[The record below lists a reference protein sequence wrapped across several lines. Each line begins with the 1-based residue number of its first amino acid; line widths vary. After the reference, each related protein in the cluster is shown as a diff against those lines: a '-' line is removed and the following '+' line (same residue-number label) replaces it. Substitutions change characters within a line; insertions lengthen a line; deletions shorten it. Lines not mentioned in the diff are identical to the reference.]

1 MYESYFGLTVKPFEL
16 VPNPRFL
23 FNSRSHKKAISYLKY
38 GLQER
43 AGFILLTGEVGSGK
57 TTIVRDLINNLD
69 ADMVL
74 AMVYNTRA
82 TARQMLAMINE
93 DFGLEVGGKDKD
105 KVSLLRDLNDHLV
118 AQHAQ
123 RKRPVIIID
132 EAQNLSPAVLEEIRL
147 LSNLEADNF
156 KLVQIVLV
164 GQPELQK
171 IITRPELRQLRQRIS
186 VHCHLEP
193 LTREETEAYVY
204 HRLAMAGNRNALRW
218 QEGTFDTLYGYSAGI
233 PRLINVF
240 CDFVLLAAF
249 VEETRDISLEMLEE
263 VIGDV
268 SWDRQVEAARLQQAL
283 TGGGAVANEGISE
296 RLYSFEQRLACL
308 DAMHEEEGW
317 IARRLA
323 VHEELLERLADRQHE
338 DAERHDAGLERILR
352 QLDELHSAI
361 GRLAMQSQSAP
372 TPQPA
377 SLKPAPANPLP
388 AEPAPA
394 PKPPTVPGPLPKRR
408 WFGRR

>member
-82 TARQMLAMINE
+82 TARQMLSMINE

-105 KVSLLRDLNDHLV
+105 KVALLRDLNDHLV
-118 AQHAQ
+118 ALHAEQ
-123 RKRPVIIID
+123 KRPVIIID

-171 IITRPELRQLRQRIS
+171 LITRPELRQLRQRIS

-249 VEETRDISLEMLEE
+249 VEETHDISLEMLEE

-268 SWDRQVEAARLQQAL
+268 SWDRQVEASRLHQAL
-283 TGGGAVANEGISE
+283 AGGGGVADEGISD
-296 RLYSFEQRLACL
+296 RLYRFEQRLASL

-352 QLDELHSAI
+352 QLDELQAAI
-361 GRLAMQSQSAP
+361 GRLSAP
-372 TPQPA
+372 AQPAPYAPQPTPPTA
-377 SLKPAPANPLP
+377 KPLQV
-388 AEPAPA
+388 EPPTA
-394 PKPPTVPGPLPKRR
+394 PKPPPVPGPLPKRR

>member
-1 MYESYFGLTVKPFEL
+1 MYESYFGLTIKPFEL

-23 FNSRSHKKAISYLKY
+23 FNSHSHKKAISYLKY

-57 TTIVRDLINNLD
+57 TTIIRDLINNLD
-69 ADMVL
+69 GDMVL

-118 AQHAQ
+118 ALHAEQ
-123 RKRPVIIID
+123 KRPVIIID

-171 IITRPELRQLRQRIS
+171 VITRPELRQLRQRIS

-218 QEGTFDTLYGYSAGI
+218 QEGTFDTLHGYSAGI

-268 SWDRQVEAARLQQAL
+268 SWDRQVEATRLHQAL
-283 TGGGAVANEGISE
+283 AGEGGAVGEGMSD
-296 RLYSFEQRLACL
+296 RLYRFEQRLASL

-352 QLDELHSAI
+352 RLDELQAAI
-361 GRLAMQSQSAP
+361 GRLSLSAQP
-372 TPQPA
+372 APYSPQPPPPA
-377 SLKPAPANPLP
+377 AKPLQV
-388 AEPAPA
+388 EPPPA
-394 PKPPTVPGPLPKRR
+394 PKPPPVPGPLPKRR

>member
-23 FNSRSHKKAISYLKY
+23 FNSRSHKKAISYLRY

-82 TARQMLAMINE
+82 TARQMLSMINE

-171 IITRPELRQLRQRIS
+171 LITRPELRQLRQRIS

-283 TGGGAVANEGISE
+283 TGGGAVANEGLSD

-361 GRLAMQSQSAP
+361 GRLSMQAQPVPYA
-372 TPQPA
+372 PQPVPSTA
-377 SLKPAPANPLP
+377 KPLQV
-388 AEPAPA
+388 EPPPA

>member
-1 MYESYFGLTVKPFEL
+1 MYESYFGLTLKPFEL

-57 TTIVRDLINNLD
+57 TTIIRDLINNLD
-69 ADMVL
+69 QDIALSMVF
-74 AMVYNTRA
+74 NTRA

-93 DFGLEVGGKDKD
+93 DFGLEVEGKDKD
-105 KVSLLRDLNDHLV
+105 KVTLLRDLNDHLV
-118 AQHAQ
+118 ALHAEQ
-123 RKRPVIIID
+123 KRPVIIID

-156 KLVQIVLV
+156 KMVQIVLV

-171 IITRPELRQLRQRIS
+171 VITRPELRQLRQRIS
-186 VHCHLEP
+186 VHCHLEA

-218 QEGTFDTLYGYSAGI
+218 QEGTFDTLYGYSGGI

-268 SWDRQVEAARLQQAL
+268 SWDRQVEATRLHQAL
-283 TGGGAVANEGISE
+283 AGEGGAADEGISD
-296 RLYSFEQRLACL
+296 RLYRFEQRLACL

-317 IARRLA
+317 IARRLT

-352 QLDELHSAI
+352 RLDQLQTAI
-361 GRLAMQSQSAP
+361 GRLSVQA
-372 TPQPA
+372 QPA
-377 SLKPAPANPLP
+377 PPAVKPLP
-388 AEPAPA
+388 VEPRPA
-394 PKPPTVPGPLPKRR
+394 PKAPPVPGPLPKRR
-408 WFGRR
+408 WFGSR

>member
-1 MYESYFGLTVKPFEL
+1 MYESYFGLTAKPFEL

-23 FNSRSHKKAISYLKY
+23 FNSRSHKKAISYLRY

-105 KVSLLRDLNDHLV
+105 KVALLRDLNDHLV
-118 AQHAQ
+118 ALHAQ

-147 LSNLEADNF
+147 LSNLEAENC
-156 KLVQIVLV
+156 KLVQIILV

-171 IITRPELRQLRQRIS
+171 VITRPELRQLRQRIS

-193 LTREETEAYVY
+193 LSREETEAYVY

-218 QEGTFDTLYGYSAGI
+218 QEGVFDTLYGYSAGI

-249 VEETRDISLEMLEE
+249 VEEIRDISLEMLEE

-268 SWDRQVEAARLQQAL
+268 SWDRQVEATRLHQTLA
-283 TGGGAVANEGISE
+283 GGDGAAGEGMAD
-296 RLYSFEQRLACL
+296 RLYRFEQRLTCL

-323 VHEELLERLADRQHE
+323 VHEELLERLADGRHE

-352 QLDELHSAI
+352 QLDELQAAV
-361 GRLAMQSQSAP
+361 GRLALPAQTVTVPSPVPPEAP
-372 TPQPA
+372 PA
-377 SLKPAPANPLP
+377 EPLP
-388 AEPAPA
+388 AEVAPA
-394 PKPPTVPGPLPKRR
+394 PKPPQVPGPLPKRR

>member
-57 TTIVRDLINNLD
+57 TTIIRDLINNLA

-82 TARQMLAMINE
+82 TARQMLAMIKE
-93 DFGLEVGGKDKD
+93 DFGLEVGGRDMD
-105 KVSLLRDLNDHLV
+105 KVTLLRDLNDHLV
-118 AQHAQ
+118 ALHAEK
-123 RKRPVIIID
+123 KRPVVIID

-147 LSNLEADNF
+147 LSNLEADNC

-171 IITRPELRQLRQRIS
+171 VITRPELRQLRQRIS

-218 QEGTFDTLYGYSAGI
+218 HEGTFDTLYGYSAGI

-240 CDFVLLAAF
+240 CDFVLLSAF

-283 TGGGAVANEGISE
+283 AGGDGAAGEGMAD
-296 RLYSFEQRLACL
+296 RLYRFEQRLACL
-308 DAMHEEEGW
+308 DAVHEEDGW

-352 QLDELHSAI
+352 RLDELQAAI
-361 GRLAMQSQSAP
+361 GRLALPVQPQP
-372 TPQPA
+372 TPPEAPPA
-377 SLKPAPANPLP
+377 EPLP
-388 AEPAPA
+388 PEPAPA

-408 WFGRR
+408 WFGRRQVRL

>member
-23 FNSRSHKKAISYLKY
+23 FNSRSHKKAISYLRY

-105 KVSLLRDLNDHLV
+105 KVTLLRDLNDHLV
-118 AQHAQ
+118 ALHAEQ
-123 RKRPVIIID
+123 KRPVIIID

-171 IITRPELRQLRQRIS
+171 LITRPELRQLRQRIS

-249 VEETRDISLEMLEE
+249 VEETHDISLEMLEE

-268 SWDRQVEAARLQQAL
+268 SWDRQVEAARLHQAL
-283 TGGGAVANEGISE
+283 AGGGGAADEGISD
-296 RLYSFEQRLACL
+296 RLYRFEQRLASL

-352 QLDELHSAI
+352 QLDELQGAI
-361 GRLAMQSQSAP
+361 GRLALQAQLAPSAA
-372 TPQPA
+372 QPA
-377 SLKPAPANPLP
+377 PLAAKPLP
-388 AEPAPA
+388 VEPPPA
-394 PKPPTVPGPLPKRR
+394 PKAPSVPGPLPKRR

>member
-23 FNSRSHKKAISYLKY
+23 FNSRSHKKAISYLRY

-105 KVSLLRDLNDHLV
+105 KVTLLRDLNDHLV
-118 AQHAQ
+118 ALHAEQ
-123 RKRPVIIID
+123 KRPVIIID

-171 IITRPELRQLRQRIS
+171 LITRPELRQLRQRIS

-249 VEETRDISLEMLEE
+249 VEETHDISLEMLEE

-268 SWDRQVEAARLQQAL
+268 SWDRQVEAARLHQAL
-283 TGGGAVANEGISE
+283 AGGGGAADEGISD
-296 RLYSFEQRLACL
+296 RLYRFEQRLASL

-352 QLDELHSAI
+352 QLDELLAAI
-361 GRLAMQSQSAP
+361 GRLSAP
-372 TPQPA
+372 AQPA
-377 SLKPAPANPLP
+377 PYAPQSVPSNAKPLQV
-388 AEPAPA
+388 EPPTA
-394 PKPPTVPGPLPKRR
+394 PKPPPVPGPLPKRR

>member
-57 TTIVRDLINNLD
+57 TTIIRDLINNLD

-82 TARQMLAMINE
+82 TARQMLSMINE

-171 IITRPELRQLRQRIS
+171 LITRPELRQLRQRIS

-249 VEETRDISLEMLEE
+249 VEETHDISLEMLEE

-268 SWDRQVEAARLQQAL
+268 SWDRQVEAARLHQAL
-283 TGGGAVANEGISE
+283 AGGGGAADEGISD
-296 RLYSFEQRLACL
+296 RLYRFEQRLASL

-352 QLDELHSAI
+352 QLDELQGAI
-361 GRLAMQSQSAP
+361 GRLALQAQLAPSAA
-372 TPQPA
+372 QPA
-377 SLKPAPANPLP
+377 PLAAKPLP
-388 AEPAPA
+388 VEPPPA
-394 PKPPTVPGPLPKRR
+394 PKAPSVPGPLPKRR

>member
-57 TTIVRDLINNLD
+57 TTIIRDLINNLD
-69 ADMVL
+69 QDIAL
-74 AMVYNTRA
+74 SMVYNTRA

-105 KVSLLRDLNDHLV
+105 KVSLLRDLNDHLL
-118 AQHAQ
+118 ALHAEQ
-123 RKRPVIIID
+123 KRPVIIID

-147 LSNLEADNF
+147 LSNLEAENF

-171 IITRPELRQLRQRIS
+171 VITRPELRQLRQRIS

-218 QEGTFDTLYGYSAGI
+218 QEGSFDTLYGYSAGI

-268 SWDRQVEAARLQQAL
+268 SWDRQVEASRLHQAL
-283 TGGGAVANEGISE
+283 AGGEGAVGEGMAD
-296 RLYSFEQRLACL
+296 RLYRFEQRLACL
-308 DAMHEEEGW
+308 DAVHEEEGW

-338 DAERHDAGLERILR
+338 DAERHDAGLDRILR
-352 QLDELHSAI
+352 QLGEFQAAI
-361 GRLAMQSQSAP
+361 GRLSV
-372 TPQPA
+372 PA
-377 SLKPAPANPLP
+377 LPAPCATPP
-388 AEPAPA
+388 AIPAVKAPPIEPTPA
-394 PKPPTVPGPLPKRR
+394 PKAAQVPGPLPKRR
-408 WFGRR
+408 WFGGR

>member
-82 TARQMLAMINE
+82 TARQMLSMINE
-93 DFGLEVGGKDKD
+93 DFGLEVDGKDKD
-105 KVSLLRDLNDHLV
+105 KVALLRDLNDHLV
-118 AQHAQ
+118 DLHAEQ
-123 RKRPVIIID
+123 KRPVIIID

-171 IITRPELRQLRQRIS
+171 VITRPELRQLRQRIS

-268 SWDRQVEAARLQQAL
+268 SWDRQVEAARLHQAL
-283 TGGGAVANEGISE
+283 AGGEGAVGEGISD
-296 RLYSFEQRLACL
+296 RLYRFEQRLASL

-352 QLDELHSAI
+352 QLDELQAAI
-361 GRLAMQSQSAP
+361 GRLSVQAQTSSA
-372 TPQPA
+372 PQPA
-377 SLKPAPANPLP
+377 LPAAKPLP
-388 AEPAPA
+388 VEPPPA
-394 PKPPTVPGPLPKRR
+394 PKAPPVPGPLPKRR
-408 WFGRR
+408 WFGGR

>member
-57 TTIVRDLINNLD
+57 TTIVRDLINNLE

-93 DFGLEVGGKDKD
+93 DFGLEVGGRDKD
-105 KVSLLRDLNDHLV
+105 KVTLLRDLNDHLV
-118 AQHAQ
+118 ALHAEQ
-123 RKRPVIIID
+123 KRPVIIID

-218 QEGTFDTLYGYSAGI
+218 QDGTFDTLYGYSAGI

-249 VEETRDISLEMLEE
+249 VEETRDISLEMLDE

-268 SWDRQVEAARLQQAL
+268 SWDRQVEAARLHQAL
-283 TGGGAVANEGISE
+283 AGDGVADEGISD
-296 RLYSFEQRLACL
+296 RLYRFEQRLACL

-323 VHEELLERLADRQHE
+323 VHEELLQRLADRQHE

-352 QLDELHSAI
+352 QLNELQAAV
-361 GRLAMQSQSAP
+361 GRLALQ
-372 TPQPA
+372 TQP
-377 SLKPAPANPLP
+377 LPYTLPPAPPVTKPLHV
-388 AEPAPA
+388 EPSPT
-394 PKPPTVPGPLPKRR
+394 PKPPQVPGPLPKRR

>member
-57 TTIVRDLINNLD
+57 TTIIRDLINNLD

-74 AMVYNTRA
+74 AMVFNTRA

-105 KVSLLRDLNDHLV
+105 KVTLLRDLNDHLV
-118 AQHAQ
+118 ALHAEQ
-123 RKRPVIIID
+123 KRPVIIID

-171 IITRPELRQLRQRIS
+171 VITRPELRQLRQRIS

-218 QEGTFDTLYGYSAGI
+218 QEGTFDTLYGYSGGI

-268 SWDRQVEAARLQQAL
+268 SWDRQVEAARLHQAL
-283 TGGGAVANEGISE
+283 AGAEGAAGEGISD
-296 RLYSFEQRLACL
+296 RLYRFEQRLAYL

-352 QLDELHSAI
+352 QLDDLQAAI
-361 GRLAMQSQSAP
+361 GRLPLPVMAVAAS
-372 TPQPA
+372 QPA
-377 SLKPAPANPLP
+377 PPEAPP
-388 AEPAPA
+388 AEPLPPDPTPVPKAP
-394 PKPPTVPGPLPKRR
+394 PVPGPLPKRR

>member
-1 MYESYFGLTVKPFEL
+1 MYESYFGLTIKPFEL

-23 FNSRSHKKAISYLKY
+23 FNSHSHKKAISYLKY

-57 TTIVRDLINNLD
+57 TTIIRDLINNLD
-69 ADMVL
+69 GDMVL

-82 TARQMLAMINE
+82 TARQMLSMINE

-105 KVSLLRDLNDHLV
+105 KVALLRDLNDHLV
-118 AQHAQ
+118 AQHAEQ
-123 RKRPVIIID
+123 KRPVIIID

-171 IITRPELRQLRQRIS
+171 VITRPELRQLRQRIS

-218 QEGTFDTLYGYSAGI
+218 QEGTFDTLHGYSAGI

-268 SWDRQVEAARLQQAL
+268 SWDRQVEATRLHQAL
-283 TGGGAVANEGISE
+283 AGGEGAVGEGMSD
-296 RLYSFEQRLACL
+296 RLYRFEQRLASL

-352 QLDELHSAI
+352 RLDELQAAI
-361 GRLAMQSQSAP
+361 GRLSLSAQP
-372 TPQPA
+372 APYSPQPPPPA
-377 SLKPAPANPLP
+377 AKPLQV
-388 AEPAPA
+388 EPPPA
-394 PKPPTVPGPLPKRR
+394 PKPPPVPGPLPKRR